1 MCQTLAQAMET
12 QWYTR
17 QNSCPYRVY
26 LLVENMDNK
35 QVNKRILKIITDN
48 GNYSEGINRA
58 QVRFSLSPKGWENQ
72 WKPMRRMF
80 LAGRKQVQSRSI
92 KELGKDRGTY
102 RQAGHCPGGLVNEES
117 ACKSGELGLIPGLG
131 RSSGEGNGYPLQYS
145 CLENSIDRVAWW
157 ATVHEVTK
165 SWTQLSDWCLN
176 TSPGSVNDACRI
188 WDKIKGWTEKLKVCK
203 SW

>member
-165 SWTQLSDWCLN
+165 SWTQLSD
-176 TSPGSVNDACRI
+176 
-188 WDKIKGWTEKLKVCK
+188 
-203 SW
+203 